1 MKTHKKSW
9 GVVHIEG
16 ISKKEPQWMI
26 AAKERLEYAVTWRVG
41 DFIVE
46 DIIKEAVKLYAM
58 PLRPSVIRVDVSPA
72 PRKSSLQKQ
81 K

>member
-1 MKTHKKSW
+1 
-9 GVVHIEG
+9 
-16 ISKKEPQWMI
+16 MI

-58 PLRPSVIRVDVSPA
+58 PLRPSVIRVDVSRAPKNRHYKSKSNPA
-72 PRKSSLQKQ
+72 SYTLPLF
-81 K
+81 